1 MTNIQLYIQLKV
13 LVFSKVIV
21 SSKLLITVYLSYFLS
36 NKIFLNLLPETM
48 ILVSFKTWMP
58 VSYSCEIMLNK
69 EGMERAKNK
78 HSSKLYV
85 R

>member
-48 ILVSFKTWMP
+48 ILAFIQNMNACFLFLWDNVKQRGNGTGKGQAFF
-58 VSYSCEIMLNK
+58 
-69 EGMERAKNK
+69 
-78 HSSKLYV
+78 
-85 R
+85 